1 MANPSSRHGRSDILT
16 GAQKAA
22 ILCMALGPAAAAR
35 IQQQLSS
42 DESEA
47 ITVEIARMSNVDP
60 SIAEMVLQEWLELLV
75 AADSLAQG
83 GLDFARDVLERAY
96 GPQRAAAMLKR
107 IQAQLADTAGLQRLR
122 SADPTQL
129 GSMLRNEHP
138 QAIALILSHLQPV
151 QTAAVLQ
158 ELDPVLG
165 AEVLYRMATM
175 NKVAPEMLA
184 LIEKAMMSEDL
195 TPQQGLTTAGGPHA
209 VASILNVVPSTLEK
223 ALLDRVA
230 ERDPDLC
237 EQVRNLMFV
246 FEDISSLDQKSIQ
259 RLLRDVDQK
268 ELALALK
275 GASHELQASVF
286 GAMATRAQAA
296 LKEEIEMLG
305 PQRKRDIETAQANI
319 VAALRKLEDTG
330 EIIIGGAAEDMVA

>member
-1 MANPSSRHGRSDILT
+1 
-16 GAQKAA
+16 
-22 ILCMALGPAAAAR
+22 
-35 IQQQLSS
+35 
-42 DESEA
+42 
-47 ITVEIARMSNVDP
+47 
-60 SIAEMVLQEWLELLV
+60 
-75 AADSLAQG
+75 
-83 GLDFARDVLERAY
+83 
-96 GPQRAAAMLKR
+96 MLKR

-138 QAIALILSHLQPV
+138 QAIALILSHLQPT

-158 ELDPVLG
+158 EIDPALG

-175 NKVAPEMLA
+175 SKVAPEMLA

-195 TPQQGLTTAGGPHA
+195 APQQGLTTSGGPHA

-230 ERDPDLC
+230 ERDAELC

-246 FEDISSLDQKSIQ
+246 FEDIASLDQKSLQ

-275 GASHELQASVF
+275 GASRELQTNVF
-286 GAMATRAQAA
+286 AAMSSRAQQS
-296 LKEEIEMLG
+296 LKEELEMLG
-305 PQRKRDIETAQANI
+305 PQRKRDIEAAQTKV
-319 VAALRKLEDTG
+319 VATVRKLEDSG
-330 EIIIGGAAEDMVA
+330 ELVLAGTAEDMVA